1 MERMSVIPGEVTAA
15 AMEEAKRS
23 EDSSDDP
30 GLETTGS
37 QSDRSEVVALP
48 ANNSKSGRK
57 LQPRNRNPSILLIK
71 NNK

>member
-15 AMEEAKRS
+15 AMEEAQRS

-48 ANNSKSGRK
+48 ANLKSGRK
-57 LQPRNRNPSILLIK
+57 LQPRNRNPLILLIE